1 MVLPLHNAALAILC
15 RRDGT
20 VIEVLH
26 NEFDLTSPLA
36 PGRHFKGIVADPS
49 VRKAGRFLRTARAH
63 HSALDWQLDVRLAH
77 GITPLFFSG
86 SLTGA
91 GIVILGTK
99 DSLATP
105 SVPIVKSGTVGAR
118 QPDEPKTQ
126 RHSRKAGSEQLQI
139 LEIAAHDL
147 RNPIGGILAAS
158 EFLIED
164 AANVLEEHHLALL
177 RSIKSSSELVLNL
190 IDQMLEMPLMEAE
203 KPKMYL
209 RSTNIVS
216 LVDQSVAMSRPL
228 AESKNIRLEVNTRCP
243 IFEIYVDPL
252 KMTQAITALLTNEIR
267 CSRPGGKIEILVEAS
282 DDTSTLT
289 VRDQGPG
296 ISADDL
302 RTLFDPLES
311 NRPKRGL
318 KEARTA
324 LTLAIVKRIVEAH
337 GGTIGVESELGKGS
351 SFTLRLVSRSVRASR
366 KTPDAAQK
374 TSESGAGG

>member
-1 MVLPLHNAALAILC
+1 M
-15 RRDGT
+15 
-20 VIEVLH
+20 
-26 NEFDLTSPLA
+26 
-36 PGRHFKGIVADPS
+36 
-49 VRKAGRFLRTARAH
+49 
-63 HSALDWQLDVRLAH
+63 
-77 GITPLFFSG
+77 
-86 SLTGA
+86 
-91 GIVILGTK
+91 
-99 DSLATP
+99 
-105 SVPIVKSGTVGAR
+105 
-118 QPDEPKTQ
+118 
-126 RHSRKAGSEQLQI
+126 
-139 LEIAAHDL
+139 
-147 RNPIGGILAAS
+147 
-158 EFLIED
+158 
-164 AANVLEEHHLALL
+164 
-177 RSIKSSSELVLNL
+177 
-190 IDQMLEMPLMEAE
+190 
-203 KPKMYL
+203 
-209 RSTNIVS
+209 
-216 LVDQSVAMSRPL
+216 
-228 AESKNIRLEVNTRCP
+228 NTRCP

-282 DDTSTLT
+282 DDTATLT